1 MLVIAGLG
9 GLLYGIDI
17 GIISAALLYLNKTI
31 NLTVQQT
38 SFIVAA
44 VLGGS
49 MLSSP
54 VAGFIADWIGRKRM
68 MIAGGLLFVASVGI
82 IVLSQDFVSLF
93 IGRLL
98 QGISGGVIAVA
109 VPLFLAESLSAT
121 TRGRGTGFFQL
132 MLTVGIVLAA
142 VAGFFYTHQA
152 EVAIA
157 AAHGDSVRVL
167 AAENHA
173 WRGMFLAVVYP
184 GLLFFIGS
192 FFLSETPRWLFR
204 KGRGE
209 AALASL
215 RRSVGESEAQRGMR
229 EMQTL
234 ASSMSPAKAES
245 TATSSLLQRRYVIPF
260 LLACAI
266 LGLNQTTGISTL
278 LGFLVIILRQAG
290 MSASHATA
298 GDVVVKLINI
308 VMTVIGVSLIDRKG
322 RRFLLKLG
330 TGAVVLS
337 LVLVAV
343 AFYSFESKRVDVT
356 GMVQRSIVHD
366 SISMPMDAIFSS
378 TSLSEPKAVT
388 VIFNVGEGDHSE
400 TILSSD
406 SDPLLHLHASQGH
419 TLTIRRAAITPIPG
433 QKTGW
438 IVAAGLAIFVASYA
452 AGPGVVVWLM
462 LSELMPT
469 RIRSAGMGI
478 ALLVNQGT
486 STLIASVFL
495 PMVSWFG
502 YYAMFLF
509 LASCTVAYF
518 LIAAF
523 VLPET
528 KGKSLEEIELLFDC
542 ADKSGF
548 RVKEA

>member
-1 MLVIAGLG
+1 MPLPCGRTRGGDYSPVHAGILPWGEFREQFNEGLDAGNVPATRLANAMPVRRGVPERRPTPRKSIGRFTVVNCLPRFAFERSISHSSSACSASFYTRYMLVIAGLG

-31 NLTVQQT
+31 NLSVQQT

-54 VAGFIADWIGRKRM
+54 IAGFIADWIGRKRM

-82 IVLSQDFVSLF
+82 MVLSQDFVSLF

-109 VPLFLAESLSAT
+109 VPLFLAESLSAA

-142 VAGFFYTHQA
+142 LAGFFYTHQA

-184 GLLFFIGS
+184 GLLFFIGF

-215 RRSVGESEAQRGMR
+215 RRSVGESEAQREMR

-234 ASSMSPAKAES
+234 ASSVSPNKAEG

-308 VMTVIGVSLIDRKG
+308 VMTVIGVALIDRKG

-337 LVLVAV
+337 LVVVAV
-343 AFYSFESKRVDVT
+343 SFYSFESKRVDVT
-356 GMVQRSIVHD
+356 GMIQRSIVHD

-378 TSLSEPKAVT
+378 TSVSEPKAVT
-388 VIFNVGEGDHSE
+388 VIFNVEKVI
-400 TILSSD
+400 TPKLSS
-406 SDPLLHLHASQGH
+406 AQ
-419 TLTIRRAAITPIPG
+419 TLTRFFT
-433 QKTGW
+433 
-438 IVAAGLAIFVASYA
+438 S
-452 AGPGVVVWLM
+452 M
-462 LSELMPT
+462 LLRVT
-469 RIRSAGMGI
+469 H
-478 ALLVNQGT
+478 
-486 STLIASVFL
+486 L
-495 PMVSWFG
+495 P
-502 YYAMFLF
+502 
-509 LASCTVAYF
+509 
-518 LIAAF
+518 
-523 VLPET
+523 
-528 KGKSLEEIELLFDC
+528 
-542 ADKSGF
+542 SGA
-548 RVKEA
+548 R